1 MTKAWGRWPRLW
13 PGEGNACAFPCAMF
27 SAPGMVLLGLSAAVL
42 QCCAL
47 AERDESKRLKPI
59 CFTMLKTRTCV
70 PGPSPKSA
78 DAAKVRNLALRPDA
92 GRVVIVRARD
102 GDIQGLVPLGLNG
115 QPLESLIPY
124 SVVAV
129 DVSPGLHEVR
139 IQEGVDATIPLEL
152 RAGDV
157 VVLEVRRRGRYGKR
171 FDLVRLSRQEG
182 RALIDESRILRA
194 LDRTVPS
201 PTKTGGEGT
210 VP

>member
-1 MTKAWGRWPRLW
+1 MTKASGLWPRFR
-13 PGEGNACAFPCAMF
+13 PSERSERAFPRLTF
-27 SAPGMVLLGLSAAVL
+27 SAPSLALLGLSVAVL
-42 QCCAL
+42 QGCAL
-47 AERDESKRLKPI
+47 PERDEAKRLKPI

-70 PGPSPKSA
+70 PGPSPKSL

-102 GDIQGLVPLGLNG
+102 GDVQGLVPLGLNG

>member
-13 PGEGNACAFPCAMF
+13 PGEGSARAFTRATF
-27 SAPGMVLLGLSAAVL
+27 YAPDIVLLGLFAAVL
-42 QCCAL
+42 QGCAL
-47 AERDESKRLKPI
+47 PERDEAKRLKPI

-70 PGPSPKSA
+70 PGPSPKSS
-78 DAAKVRNLALRPDA
+78 DAVKVRNLALRPDA

-102 GDIQGLVPLGLNG
+102 GDVQGLVPLGLNG

-124 SVVAV
+124 SAVAV
-129 DVSPGLHEVR
+129 DVPPGLHEMR
-139 IQEGVDATIPLEL
+139 IQEGVGAPLPLEL

-157 VVLEVRRRGRYGKR
+157 AVLEVRRRGRYGQK

-182 RALIDESRILRA
+182 RALIDESRILRV
-194 LDRTVPS
+194 LDRTVSPPS
-201 PTKTGGEGT
+201 TTGGEGS

>member
-13 PGEGNACAFPCAMF
+13 PSEGSARAFTRATF
-27 SAPGMVLLGLSAAVL
+27 YAPDMVLLGLSVAAL
-42 QCCAL
+42 QGCAL
-47 AERDESKRLKPI
+47 PERDEAKRLKPI

-70 PGPSPKSA
+70 PGPSPKSS

-102 GDIQGLVPLGLNG
+102 GDIQGLVLLGLNG
-115 QPLESLIPY
+115 QPLENLIPY
-124 SVVAV
+124 SAVAV
-129 DVSPGLHEVR
+129 DVPPGLHEMR
-139 IQEGVDATIPLEL
+139 IQEGMGAPLPLEL

-157 VVLEVRRRGRYGKR
+157 AVLEVRRRGRYGQK

-182 RALIDESRILRA
+182 RALIDESRILRV

-201 PTKTGGEGT
+201 PSTTGGEGS

>member
-13 PGEGNACAFPCAMF
+13 PSEGSARAFTRATF
-27 SAPGMVLLGLSAAVL
+27 YAPDMVLLGLSAAAL
-42 QCCAL
+42 QGCAL
-47 AERDESKRLKPI
+47 PERDEAKRLKPI

-70 PGPSPKSA
+70 PGPSPKSS
-78 DAAKVRNLALRPDA
+78 DAVKVRNLALRPDA

-102 GDIQGLVPLGLNG
+102 GDVQGLVPLGLNG

-124 SVVAV
+124 SAVAV
-129 DVSPGLHEVR
+129 DVPPGLHEMR
-139 IQEGVDATIPLEL
+139 IQEGVGAPLPLEL

-157 VVLEVRRRGRYGKR
+157 AVLEVRRRGRYGQK

-182 RALIDESRILRA
+182 RALIDESRILRV
-194 LDRTVPS
+194 LDRTVSPPS
-201 PTKTGGEGT
+201 TTGGEGS

>member
-13 PGEGNACAFPCAMF
+13 PSEGSARAFTRATF
-27 SAPGMVLLGLSAAVL
+27 YAPDMVLLGLSAAAL
-42 QCCAL
+42 QGCAL
-47 AERDESKRLKPI
+47 PERDEAKRLKPI

-70 PGPSPKSA
+70 PGPSPKSS
-78 DAAKVRNLALRPDA
+78 DAVKVRNLALRPDA

-102 GDIQGLVPLGLNG
+102 GDIQGLVLLGLNG

-124 SVVAV
+124 SAVAV
-129 DVSPGLHEVR
+129 DVPPGLHEMR
-139 IQEGVDATIPLEL
+139 IQEGVGAPLPLEL

-157 VVLEVRRRGRYGKR
+157 AVLEVRRRGRYGQK

-182 RALIDESRILRA
+182 RALIDESRILRV
-194 LDRTVPS
+194 LDRTVSPPS
-201 PTKTGGEGT
+201 TTGGEGS

>member
-13 PGEGNACAFPCAMF
+13 PSEGSARAFTRATF
-27 SAPGMVLLGLSAAVL
+27 YAPDMVLLGLSAAAL
-42 QCCAL
+42 QGCAL
-47 AERDESKRLKPI
+47 PERDEAKRRKRI

-70 PGPSPKSA
+70 PGPSPKSS
-78 DAAKVRNLALRPDA
+78 DAVKVRNLALRPDA

-102 GDIQGLVPLGLNG
+102 GDIQGLVLLGLNG

-124 SVVAV
+124 SAVAV
-129 DVSPGLHEVR
+129 DVPPGLHEMR
-139 IQEGVDATIPLEL
+139 IQEGVGAPLPLEL

-157 VVLEVRRRGRYGKR
+157 AVLEVRRRGRYGQK

-182 RALIDESRILRA
+182 RALIDESRILRV
-194 LDRTVPS
+194 LDRTVSPPS
-201 PTKTGGEGT
+201 TTGGEGS

>member
-13 PGEGNACAFPCAMF
+13 PGEGSARAFTRATF
-27 SAPGMVLLGLSAAVL
+27 YAPGMVLLGLFAAVL
-42 QCCAL
+42 QGCAL
-47 AERDESKRLKPI
+47 PERDEAKRLKPI

-70 PGPSPKSA
+70 PGPSPKSL

-102 GDIQGLVPLGLNG
+102 GDVQGLVPLGLNG

>member
-13 PGEGNACAFPCAMF
+13 PGEGSARAFTRATF
-27 SAPGMVLLGLSAAVL
+27 YAPDMVLLGLSAAAL
-42 QCCAL
+42 QGCAL
-47 AERDESKRLKPI
+47 PERDEAKRLKPI

-70 PGPSPKSA
+70 PGPSPKSL

-102 GDIQGLVPLGLNG
+102 GDIQGLVLLGLNG

-124 SVVAV
+124 SAVAV
-129 DVSPGLHEVR
+129 DVPPGLHEMR
-139 IQEGVDATIPLEL
+139 IQEGVGAPLPLEL

-157 VVLEVRRRGRYGKR
+157 AVLEVRRRGRYGQK

-182 RALIDESRILRA
+182 RALIDESRILRV
-194 LDRTVPS
+194 LDRTVSPPS
-201 PTKTGGEGT
+201 TTGGEGS